1 MSDEVRLWP
10 LLAFLPPVTASAC
23 ALYLRWAGRAGWL
36 AQPEARSSHRVAT
49 PSGAGLPVILL
60 YSLALFLAG
69 PPLNTLE
76 MALPGLA
83 VALALPGFIDD
94 RRGLGVRLRLLL
106 HAMAAATL
114 ALTVY
119 PGLLSNPV
127 HLFLALSLSVWL
139 MGFAN
144 LFNFMDGIDG
154 LAALQAISATV
165 ALGALGLWT
174 GAASGYVALCAGLGA
189 AQLGF
194 LALNRPPAQVFM
206 GDAGSIPTGF
216 LLAALVWT
224 GWAQQGLPIGSG
236 LLLLGAFLSD
246 SLTTLVFRAAR
257 GAPLAEAHREHL
269 YQRLARRWQ
278 SHARVDAVFLLVQW
292 LWLTPLAAI
301 CLWLTPLAGLILGVL
316 GLLPLLLVMVKF
328 RSIE

>member
-1 MSDEVRLWP
+1 MSDEFRLWP
-10 LLAFLPPVTASAC
+10 LLALLPPVTAAAC

-60 YSLALFLAG
+60 YGLALVLAG
-69 PPLNTLE
+69 PVLNGLD
-76 MALPGLA
+76 MALLGLA

-94 RRGLGVRLRLLL
+94 RRGLGVGLRLLL
-106 HAMAAATL
+106 HAMAAGTL
-114 ALTVY
+114 ALMVY
-119 PGLLSNPV
+119 PGLMSTPV
-127 HLFLALSLSVWL
+127 SLLFASSLLLWL
-139 MGFAN
+139 VGFAN

-154 LAALQAISATV
+154 LAALQAISATF
-165 ALGALGLWT
+165 ALGTFGLWA
-174 GAASGYVALCAGLGA
+174 GAAPGYVALCAGLGA

-194 LALNRPPAQVFM
+194 LALNWPPARVFM

-216 LLAALVWT
+216 LLAGLVWT
-224 GWAQQGLPIGSG
+224 GWVQQGLPLVSG
-236 LLLLGAFLSD
+236 LLLLGAFLCD
-246 SLTTLVFRAAR
+246 SLTTLIFRAAR

-278 SHARVDAVFLLVQW
+278 SHARVDGVFLLIQW

-301 CLWLTPLAGLILGVL
+301 CLWVTPGTGLVLGALGV
-316 GLLPLLLVMVKF
+316 LPLLLVMVKF